1 MNAAVL
7 PQGANQGTP
16 GPAAT
21 APAATGPIFGP
32 RLAVGMAGVLLAA
45 MVAGLNARVPALALP
60 DTRGALGLGLDDASW
75 LSTAYTAGELSV
87 MPFAT
92 WFAVTLSLRRFH
104 SGMLAGALLLAGII
118 PLVSDLNWLL
128 PLRFVHGLFAGALIP
143 MLMMAAL
150 RFLPTPVRLHGLA
163 LYALTATFAPNVAL
177 WIASQWLDRLEDWRW
192 AYWHL
197 IPLGVVAMGL
207 VLWGIPKMPPAL
219 PRLKQA
225 NWPGMVLGIPG
236 LALLSVG
243 LDQGQ
248 RLDWLQSPLIVAALA
263 AGGVLTSLF
272 LLSEWFHP
280 GPFIKL
286 QLLARRN
293 LGLGFVVFFLL
304 LVAMSSGVAL
314 PSLNLTQQHGFRV
327 EQLVPLGLVV
337 GLPQLVLGPLVALL
351 LYQRWVDA
359 RHLFALGL
367 VLIAAACWTAARVDV
382 DWMAP
387 QFLTAQVLQALGQPL
402 AVVSLLFLSTS
413 VVQPMEGPFVSGI
426 VNTLR
431 AFGTLVGSA
440 LVSRQMSERSSFHA
454 DVLIGEL
461 GHRLGQGLEP
471 AEASSLGTLL
481 SHHASVLAVADV
493 YRMLGVL
500 ALLLVPLVLMLQ
512 HIPAPMA
519 VRQPPT

>member
-1 MNAAVL
+1 
-7 PQGANQGTP
+7 
-16 GPAAT
+16 
-21 APAATGPIFGP
+21 
-32 RLAVGMAGVLLAA
+32 
-45 MVAGLNARVPALALP
+45 
-60 DTRGALGLGLDDASW
+60 
-75 LSTAYTAGELSV
+75 
-87 MPFAT
+87 
-92 WFAVTLSLRRFH
+92 
-104 SGMLAGALLLAGII
+104 
-118 PLVSDLNWLL
+118 
-128 PLRFVHGLFAGALIP
+128 
-143 MLMMAAL
+143 
-150 RFLPTPVRLHGLA
+150 
-163 LYALTATFAPNVAL
+163 
-177 WIASQWLDRLEDWRW
+177 
-192 AYWHL
+192 
-197 IPLGVVAMGL
+197 
-207 VLWGIPKMPPAL
+207 MPPAL

>member
-1 MNAAVL
+1 ML
-7 PQGANQGTP
+7 
-16 GPAAT
+16 
-21 APAATGPIFGP
+21 
-32 RLAVGMAGVLLAA
+32 GVLLAA

-75 LSTAYTAGELSV
+75 LGTAYTAGELAV

-104 SGMLAGALLLAGII
+104 SWMLTGALLLASLI
-118 PLVSDLNWLL
+118 PFVDDLSWLL

-177 WIASQWLDRLEDWRW
+177 WIASLWLDRLEDWRW

-197 IPLGVVAMGL
+197 IPVGAVAMAL

-219 PRLKQA
+219 PRLRQA

-236 LALLSVG
+236 LVLLTVA

-248 RLDWLQSPLIVAALA
+248 RLDWFQSNLIVASLG
-263 AGGVLTSLF
+263 AGTLLTGLF

-293 LGLGFVVFFLL
+293 LGLGFLVFFLL

-314 PSLNLTQQHGFRV
+314 PSLNLTVQHGFRV

-351 LYQRWVDA
+351 LYQRRVDA

-367 VLIAAACWTAARVDV
+367 VLIAAACWTASRVDV
-382 DWMAP
+382 DWMTP
-387 QFLTAQVLQALGQPL
+387 QFLPAQVLQALGQPL

-440 LVSRQMSERSSFHA
+440 LVSRQMSERGSFHA
-454 DVLIGEL
+454 DMLIGET
-461 GHRLGQGLEP
+461 GRRLGQGLISTDP
-471 AEASSLGTLL
+471 GALAVSLQ
-481 SHHASVLAVADV
+481 HQASVLAVADL
-493 YRMLGVL
+493 YRMLGLL
-500 ALLLVPLVLMLQ
+500 ALLLVPLVLKLQ

-519 VRQPPT
+519 VRPPPG

>member
-1 MNAAVL
+1 
-7 PQGANQGTP
+7 
-16 GPAAT
+16 
-21 APAATGPIFGP
+21 
-32 RLAVGMAGVLLAA
+32 
-45 MVAGLNARVPALALP
+45 
-60 DTRGALGLGLDDASW
+60 
-75 LSTAYTAGELSV
+75 
-87 MPFAT
+87 
-92 WFAVTLSLRRFH
+92 
-104 SGMLAGALLLAGII
+104 
-118 PLVSDLNWLL
+118 
-128 PLRFVHGLFAGALIP
+128 
-143 MLMMAAL
+143 
-150 RFLPTPVRLHGLA
+150 
-163 LYALTATFAPNVAL
+163 
-177 WIASQWLDRLEDWRW
+177 
-192 AYWHL
+192 
-197 IPLGVVAMGL
+197 
-207 VLWGIPKMPPAL
+207 
-219 PRLKQA
+219 
-225 NWPGMVLGIPG
+225 
-236 LALLSVG
+236 
-243 LDQGQ
+243 
-248 RLDWLQSPLIVAALA
+248 
-263 AGGVLTSLF
+263 
-272 LLSEWFHP
+272 SEWFHP

-314 PSLNLTQQHGFRV
+314 PSLNLAQQHGFRV

-367 VLIAAACWTAARVDV
+367 VLIAAACWTGGRVDV

-431 AFGTLVGSA
+431 AFGTLVGGA
-440 LVSRQMSERSSFHA
+440 LVSRQMSERSTFHA
-454 DVLIGEL
+454 DVLIGEV

-471 AEASSLGTLL
+471 ADAGSLGALL

-512 HIPAPMA
+512 HIPAPMV
-519 VRQPPT
+519 VRPPPA

>member
-1 MNAAVL
+1 MSTTPIAA
-7 PQGANQGTP
+7 PTATSGAVP
-16 GPAAT
+16 T
-21 APAATGPIFGP
+21 APAAPPGPVFGP
-32 RLAVGMAGVLLAA
+32 RLAVGMAGILLAA

-60 DTRGALGLGLDDASW
+60 DTRGALGLGPDEASW
-75 LSTAYTAGELSV
+75 LSTAYTAGELAV

-92 WFAVTLSLRRFH
+92 WFAVTFSLRRFH
-104 SGMLAGALLLAGII
+104 GWMLVSTLLLALLL
-118 PLVSDLNWLL
+118 PFVHELSWLL
-128 PLRFVHGLFAGALIP
+128 PLRLLHGLVSGALIP

-150 RFLPTPVRLHGLA
+150 RFLPTPIRLHGLA

-177 WIASQWLDRLEDWRW
+177 WIATQWLDRLVDWRW

-197 IPLGVVAMGL
+197 VPLGLLAL
-207 VLWGIPKMPPAL
+207 ALAQWGIPRMPPAL
-219 PRLKQA
+219 PRLGQA
-225 NWPGMVLGIPG
+225 NWPGMALGAPG
-236 LALLSVG
+236 LMLLTVG

-248 RLDWLQSPLIVAALA
+248 RLDWLQSPLIVAALT
-263 AGGVLTSLF
+263 AGGLLTSLF

-286 QLLARRN
+286 QLLGRRN

-304 LVAMSSGVAL
+304 LVSMSSGVAL
-314 PSLNLTQQHGFRV
+314 PSLDLTVQHGFRV

-351 LYQRWVDA
+351 LYQRRVDA

-387 QFLTAQVLQALGQPL
+387 QFLTAQMLQAVGQPL

-431 AFGTLVGSA
+431 ACGTLVGGA
-440 LVSRQMSERSSFHA
+440 FVSHQMSERSSFHA
-454 DVLIGEL
+454 EVLL
-461 GHRLGQGLEP
+461 GDLGRRLGQGLDAAAAIP
-471 AEASSLGTLL
+471 LGPLL
-481 SHHASVLAVADV
+481 GRHASVLAVADV
-493 YRMLGVL
+493 YRMLGLL
-500 ALLLVPLVLMLQ
+500 ALLLIPLVLMLQ

-519 VRQPPT
+519 TRPTAP